1 MSTLAHPHDHL
12 TNQSVGE
19 VLARGPVA
27 ITANASIREA
37 ALVMRNAGV
46 SSLLVTAEPDA
57 RGALLGFLTDR
68 DLRNRVVADGLD
80 IDSMALSVASH
91 HVHTITASAPVFEA
105 MLMMTRL
112 GIHHLPVVEGGHV
125 IGVLSGTR
133 LQELHTSSPLALA
146 ARIHRQGD
154 VAGLAAL
161 AGEVGGLQR
170 ELAAAEASAYN
181 SGRILTSITDALTV
195 RLIELAQE
203 RLGPP
208 PVDYAWVAAG
218 SQART
223 EQTAKS
229 DQDNCLVLDDDYDE
243 AEHGAY
249 FRALSHYVCDGL
261 DVCGYVHCPGE
272 MMAMTDQ
279 WRQPRHT
286 WLRYFR
292 KWVHQPDPQALMLTC
307 VFFDQRVVHGN
318 AELLRGLRQQVLQ
331 DTAGNAIFL
340 AHMASNAL
348 SRTPPLGLF
357 GQLNSRRDPEHPG
370 TLNMK
375 HHGLVPIVDL
385 ARVYALAGGIAAVNT
400 QDRLHA
406 VGNHGE
412 VSQGSARDLSDA
424 LEFMAFLRL
433 RHQARQ
439 MAAGQQADNF
449 MRPDSLSN
457 FERTQLKEA
466 FNVVQTLQEVLTQ
479 RYGAGRF

>member
-1 MSTLAHPHDHL
+1 MTTLAHPHDNL

-27 ITANASIREA
+27 VTANASIREA
-37 ALVMRNAGV
+37 AQAMRSAGV
-46 SSLLVTAEPDA
+46 SSLLITAEADA
-57 RGALLGFLTDR
+57 RGSLLGLVTDR
-68 DLRNRVVADGLD
+68 DLRNRVVAEGVD
-80 IDSMALSVASH
+80 IDALALSVASH
-91 HVHTITASAPVFEA
+91 HVHTIGASAPVFEA

-112 GIHHLPVVEGGHV
+112 GIHHLPVLEGGHV
-125 IGVLSGTR
+125 IGVISGTR

-146 ARIHRQGD
+146 ARIHRQPD
-154 VAGLAAL
+154 VAGLVTL
-161 AGEVGGLQR
+161 AGEVGVLQR
-170 ELAAAEASAYN
+170 ELALAEASAYN
-181 SGRILTSITDALTV
+181 AGRILTSITDALTV

-208 PVDYAWVAAG
+208 PVDYVWVAAG
-218 SQART
+218 SQARS

-249 FRALSHYVCDGL
+249 FRALSSYVCDGL

-272 MMAMTDQ
+272 MMAMTEQ
-279 WRQPRHT
+279 WRQPRQT

-307 VFFDQRVVHGN
+307 VFFDQRAVHGN
-318 AELLRGLRQQVLQ
+318 AALLRGLRQQVLA
-331 DTAGNAIFL
+331 DTRGNAIFL
-340 AHMASNAL
+340 AHMAGNAL
-348 SRTPPLGLF
+348 SRTPPLGMF
-357 GQLNSRRDPEHPG
+357 GRLNSQRNAEHPG

-385 ARVYALAGGIAAVNT
+385 ARVYALAGGIEAVNT
-400 QDRLHA
+400 QDRLQA
-406 VGNHGE
+406 VGDHGE
-412 VSQGSARDLSDA
+412 VSQGSAQDLSEA
-424 LEFMAFLRL
+424 LEFLAFLRL

-439 MAAGQQADNF
+439 LAAGEAADNF

-457 FERTQLKEA
+457 FERTQLKDA
-466 FNVVQTLQEVLTQ
+466 FNVVQTLQDVLTQ